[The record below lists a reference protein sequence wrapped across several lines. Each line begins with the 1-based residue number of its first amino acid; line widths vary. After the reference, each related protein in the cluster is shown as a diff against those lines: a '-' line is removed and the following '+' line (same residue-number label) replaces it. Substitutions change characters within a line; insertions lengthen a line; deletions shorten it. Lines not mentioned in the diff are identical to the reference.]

1 MLKFTSLAIGVL
13 TAISIA
19 PSAQA
24 VPIKVIIGVPVTP
37 VVHPAN
43 HWQGGYYHHP
53 RQVEY
58 RRERELARERAAR
71 ARWESKYRR
80 HDGYIRPG
88 YVPTSYSSPTIEY
101 RGDNGNHY
109 RRDR

>member
-1 MLKFTSLAIGVL
+1 MLKLTSLAIGVL

-24 VPIKVIIGVPVTP
+24 VPIKVIIGVPP
-37 VVHPAN
+37 APAVH
-43 HWQGGYYHHP
+43 HQDRWQGGNYYHP

-58 RRERELARERAAR
+58 RRERELAREREAR
-71 ARWESKYRR
+71 ARWEAKHRR
-80 HDGYIRPG
+80 HDAYIRPA
-88 YVPTSYSSPTIEY
+88 YVPTNYSSPTIEY
-101 RGDNGNHY
+101 RGDDGDRY